1 MMFTTRPFA
10 LALILATAVVLAGC
24 KDEAQAEGGDQE
36 AASANAARSVEYYK
50 THFAERLNTEAKC
63 RREPEITDTEMCLN
77 VRRAANAIK
86 AELGMKPEYP
96 EVGDGSE

>member
-1 MMFTTRPFA
+1 MTFKKSGA
-10 LALILATAVVLAGC
+10 LALFIASVALAGC
-24 KDEAQAEGGDQE
+24 QDEAQAESAPE
-36 AASANAARSVEYYK
+36 AAEAAHSVEFYK

-63 RREPEITDTEMCLN
+63 RREPEIADSEMCLN